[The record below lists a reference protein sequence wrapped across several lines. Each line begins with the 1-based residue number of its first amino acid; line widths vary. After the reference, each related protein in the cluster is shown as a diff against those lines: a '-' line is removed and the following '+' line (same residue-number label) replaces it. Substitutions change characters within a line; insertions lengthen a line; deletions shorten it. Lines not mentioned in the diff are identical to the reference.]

1 MNTPSSDQNPTGKPV
16 EKPAKKRRGR
26 PRAGERE
33 ARKGAVL
40 DATMAELVEKG
51 FEAVT
56 MLGVASR
63 AGTSKES
70 LYTWFGNRDGLFA
83 ALIERNADQSAERV
97 RAALDGDGEP
107 EAILTG
113 YCIGLLNL
121 LTSDVS
127 IALNRAAM
135 PSPELA
141 VLLLQGGRHRIGPLV
156 EQYLAKVDATT
167 QYTISDPPSA
177 FMLLY
182 GLAVQDTQI
191 RVLLG
196 EVPPSQ
202 DQIREQAA
210 LAVSRFFSIVD

>member
-1 MNTPSSDQNPTGKPV
+1 MTQQTASDPV
-16 EKPAKKRRGR
+16 QPKKRRGR

-33 ARKGAVL
+33 ARKAAVL
-40 DATMAELVEKG
+40 DATLAELVEKG
-51 FEAVT
+51 YDAVT

-97 RAALDGDGEP
+97 QAALDGDGDPVET
-107 EAILTG
+107 LTG

-121 LTSDVS
+121 LSSDVS

-135 PSPELA
+135 PSPDLA
-141 VLLLQGGRHRIGPLV
+141 ALLLAGGRRRIGPLV
-156 EQYLAKVDATT
+156 EQYLEKLDSTT
-167 QYTISDPPSA
+167 EHSISDPPAA

-182 GLAVQDTQI
+182 GLAVQDVQI

-196 EVPPSQ
+196 ELPP
-202 DQIREQAA
+202 DQAEIRQRATD
-210 LAVSRFFSIVD
+210 AVQRFFVLVS